1 MQLIYIL
8 YLILGYLFGSL
19 PWALIIG
26 KVFYQT
32 DIRNYGS
39 GNLGGTNAGRVL
51 GKAAGISVSV
61 LDVLKSAIVVA
72 LVAPFNL
79 NGAFLAGTGA
89 IIGHC
94 YPLFAQFKG
103 GKAVSTTYGFL
114 LTSAI
119 ILKSPAL
126 FLLPLA
132 VWVTLILLTKYM
144 SVASMVSTVV
154 AASYSFT
161 LGRPLLSFCL
171 WLAAIIV
178 IYRHKANLA
187 RLRAG
192 NENKLKI

>member
-61 LDVLKSAIVVA
+61 LDVLKAAIVVA